1 MAVTVGVI
9 DGRIIQLSMAGSVI
23 ANLLSHDESFN
34 TAMRD
39 ITTKDSAG
47 DAESAPGLRSYDLS
61 GKLFFVEGATKGF
74 SAMLTAQQAGTKLAM
89 ISAST
94 NVGDVKITYNAYI
107 MTLKKTNPQNANS
120 EIDVTFKVTGAITIG
135 TV

>member
-1 MAVTVGVI
+1 MATTGVV
-9 DGRIIQLSMAGSVI
+9 DGRIIQLKAAGSVI

-47 DAESAPGLRSYDLS
+47 DAQFAPGLRSYDVS
-61 GKLFFVEGATKGF
+61 GKLLFVEGATQGF
-74 SAMLTAQQAGTKLAM
+74 SAMLTAQQAGTQLTL

-94 NVGDVKITYNAYI
+94 VTGDTKITYTAYV
-107 MTLKKTNPQNANS
+107 MTLKKTNPQNANV
-120 EIDVTFKVTGAITIG
+120 EIDVTFKITGAPTIA

>member
-1 MAVTVGVI
+1 MATTGVV
-9 DGRIIQLSMAGSVI
+9 DGRLIQLKAAGSAI

-47 DAESAPGLRSYDLS
+47 NSESAPGLRSYDVS
-61 GKLFFVEGATKGF
+61 GKFLFVEGATEGF
-74 SAMLTAQQAGTKLAM
+74 GAMLAAQQAGTLLTL
-89 ISAST
+89 ISASL
-94 NVGDVKITYNAYI
+94 VSGDTKITYSAYV
-107 MTLKKTNPQNANS
+107 MTLKKTNPQNANV
-120 EIDVTFKVTGAITIG
+120 EIDVTFKITGAITIG